1 MQWRR
6 SVIKYEG
13 QDESGQ
19 AIKLLQVPRKISFTF
34 HFWHKSSIPDDVKLA
49 ELSNN
54 SSKWKNMTFLVES
67 KHTLTPT
74 NFQGSRPPAAQDLL
88 PWVDHEYWLAHD
100 QMTML
105 IVSSDLSIVP
115 CSYNE
120 RTRVNTFISFTIY
133 FWVCFACL
141 SCVHQR
147 VSFFMFYVACFLLI
161 VFFSLL
167 SISVQMIDWTH
178 SHICLL

>member
-1 MQWRR
+1 MSQVKPSNCFRCL
-6 SVIKYEG
+6 E
-13 QDESGQ
+13 
-19 AIKLLQVPRKISFTF
+19 KLVLPSIFDTSLPSLMMWNLQ
-34 HFWHKSSIPDDVKLA
+34 
-49 ELSNN
+49 LSNN

-133 FWVCFACL
+133 FWVCFAYL

-147 VSFFMFYVACFLLI
+147 TSFFVLRCM
-161 VFFSLL
+161 FSLDCFFL
-167 SISVQMIDWTH
+167 VCCPYQCKWLTGLI
-178 SHICLL
+178 HIYACYKDIVHAIFRCSMLH